1 MKRYLIPSVV
11 VATVLTA
18 SWIAFGQEQSERAQR
33 RARHLDAMKK
43 AIEAIQEQAGK
54 LKPAFEELVR
64 RRESFRIWQGLSE
77 EERTKLGEEH
87 AKWREGWGKMIETIE
102 QQLTTLKTPRRLGTE
117 HKESIAELQAIHT
130 LAAEEKAEKTTKH
143 LEELIEKR
151 NKEFEDTL
159 EKRGAPRFGRRR

>member
-1 MKRYLIPSVV
+1 MKKYLIST
-11 VATVLTA
+11 VAVLLVLA
-18 SWIAFGQEQSERAQR
+18 VAWIAFGQEQSERAQR
-33 RARHLDAMKK
+33 RARYRDAQQK
-43 AIEAIQEQAGK
+43 AIQTIQEQAGK

-64 RRESFRIWQGLSE
+64 RSESFRNWQGLSE
-77 EERTKLGEEH
+77 EERTKVREEH

-117 HKESIAELQAIHT
+117 HKASIAELQAIHT

-159 EKRGAPRFGRRR
+159 EKLGIPQFGRRR